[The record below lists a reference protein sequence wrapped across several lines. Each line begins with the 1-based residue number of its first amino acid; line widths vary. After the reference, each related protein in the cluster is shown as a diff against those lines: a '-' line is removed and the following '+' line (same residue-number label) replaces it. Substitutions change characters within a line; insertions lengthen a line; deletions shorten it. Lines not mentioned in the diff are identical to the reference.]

1 MLYLYIVDK
10 DFPESI
16 GQHVLGGL
24 GRTITNFGHQ
34 VLALEL
40 PAHSVVNTFR
50 FAPVP
55 L

>member
-1 MLYLYIVDK
+1 MLYLQIVDK

-16 GQHVLGGL
+16 GQHVLRGL
-24 GRTITNFGHQ
+24 SRTITNFGHQ
-34 VLALEL
+34 VLPLEL
-40 PAHSVVNTFR
+40 PADSVVNTLG